1 MRTLYIDCRMGAA
14 GDMLTAALLELQQDK
29 AAALR
34 RLNSIGLDGVSVS
47 AQPCVRCGL
56 AGTVVDVSVNGEV
69 EGAAHDHD
77 SGHGTH
83 HHHHHHVTLE
93 TIEAQIA
100 ALDATESVKCHA
112 RDVYRLIADAEAE
125 AHGKPVAEIH
135 FHEVGAKDAICDIA
149 SVATLLEM
157 LGPIRIAASVPEV
170 GGGFVRCAHGVLPVP
185 APATVNVL
193 KGIAFSS
200 GAADYELLT
209 PTGAAL
215 LRHFATEF
223 GPMPTMSVERIGIGC
238 GHRELDGRANAVRV
252 FLGETRDAANDAIV
266 ELKATIDDMTGEELA
281 FACDRLRDAG
291 AKDVSLVPLTMKQ
304 GRPGHLLVVLA
315 AEGDADRIAAAI
327 LHETS
332 TFGVRRT
339 DCTRYALCR
348 KIDDGTDGIRIK
360 TGEGYGTTKS
370 KREFADRAAAAQHTG
385 KPICSVVRG

>member
-14 GDMLTAALLELQQDK
+14 GDMLTAALLELQPDK
-29 AAALR
+29 AAALK
-34 RLNSIGLDGVSVS
+34 RLNSLGLDGVSVA

-69 EGAAHDHD
+69 EGSAHGHNG
-77 SGHGTH
+77 GHGTH
-83 HHHHHHVTLE
+83 HHHHHATLE

-100 ALDATESVKCHA
+100 ALDATEPVKCHV
-112 RDVYRLIADAEAE
+112 RDVYRLIAEAEAE

-135 FHEVGAKDAICDIA
+135 FHEVGTKDAICDIA

-157 LGPIRIAASVPEV
+157 LGPVRIAASVPEV

-200 GAADYELLT
+200 GAADCELLT

-215 LRHFATEF
+215 LRHFAAEF
-223 GPMPTMSVERIGIGC
+223 GPMPTMSVECIGIGC

-252 FLGETRDAANDAIV
+252 FLGETIDAANDAIV
-266 ELKATIDDMTGEELA
+266 ELKANIDDMTGEELA
-281 FACDRLRDAG
+281 FACDRLREAG
-291 AKDVSLVPLTMKQ
+291 AKDVSLVPMTMKQ

-315 AEGDADRIAAAI
+315 AEGDADNIAAAI
-327 LHETS
+327 LRETS

-348 KIDDGTDGIRIK
+348 RIDDGTDGIRIK
-360 TGEGYGTTKS
+360 TGEGYGTAKS
-370 KREFADRAAAAQHTG
+370 KREFADRAAVAQRTG
-385 KPICSVVRG
+385 KPICSVAHG